1 MTPLR
6 ILVADDLAPEGIAI
20 LQKAGEVVVAKG
32 MTEDH
37 LRAKLPGFHA
47 LVVRSATRVTAK
59 SLELADDLVL
69 IGRAGIG
76 VDNIDVAAATA
87 RGVIVMNTPEAGAV
101 TTGELAV
108 ALLVALARHV
118 PAADAAMRAGR
129 WEKSRFTGV
138 ELKGKTLGVLGLG
151 RIGRVVAQ
159 RGVGLEMQVVAHDP
173 VVDQSRAPAGV
184 RMVTFDELLGTS
196 DFLSVHVPLLDET
209 RHLIGA
215 AALAK
220 MKPTARLIHAAR
232 GGIVDENALCD
243 ALEQGRLAGA
253 ALDVF
258 ENEPLPKDHRL
269 LRAPNVILTPHLG
282 ASTAEA
288 KLNVSVEMAEQVV
301 TALKRGIALNGVNVP
316 RIAPAEAALLAPYL
330 DLVVNLSSFL
340 AQVYDGPITS
350 LRLTLQ
356 GGLPESA
363 RRPLTVAMLAG
374 AMAHRGEGP
383 VTPVNAEAKARAH
396 GARWHCETSSL
407 KRDFMNLVR
416 VEATFGDEVHF
427 VSGTVLG
434 HRHGRMVELDDF
446 LLDAIPEGPLLVTFH
461 RDQPG
466 VLGRIGTILGEERIN
481 ISRLQLGVPDAG
493 EGLAL
498 GIWNLDSPLTEG
510 AMQRLKGES
519 AIVEARAVA

>member
-1 MTPLR
+1 MHPLR
-6 ILVADDLAPEGIAI
+6 ILVTDDLAPEGLAI
-20 LQKAGEVVVAKG
+20 LKQAGEVVVAKG
-32 MTEDH
+32 MAEDQ
-37 LRAKLPGFHA
+37 LREKLTGFHA
-47 LVVRSATRVTAK
+47 LVVRSATRVTAR
-59 SLELADDLVL
+59 SLELANDLVL

-87 RGVIVMNTPEAGAV
+87 RGVIVMNTPESGAV
-101 TTGELAV
+101 TTGELAL
-108 ALLVALARHV
+108 ALLLALARHL
-118 PAADAAMRAGR
+118 PQADAAMRQGR

-159 RGVGLEMQVVAHDP
+159 RGVGLEMQVLAHDP
-173 VVDQSRAPAGV
+173 VVDQGRAPSGV
-184 RMVTFDELLGTS
+184 RIVSFDELLAAS
-196 DFLSVHVPLLDET
+196 DFLSVHVPLADET

-232 GGIVDENALCD
+232 GGIVDEEALCD

-258 ENEPLPKDHRL
+258 ETEPLPKDHRL

-282 ASTAEA
+282 ANTAEA
-288 KLNVSVEMAEQVV
+288 KLHVSVEMAEQVV

-316 RIAPAEAALLAPYL
+316 RIAPSEAALLTPWL
-330 DLVVNLSSFL
+330 DLVGNLSSFL
-340 AQVYDGPITS
+340 AQVFDGPITA

-374 AMAHRGEGP
+374 AMRHRGEGP
-383 VTPVNAEAKARAH
+383 VTPVNAETVARAR
-396 GARWHCETSSL
+396 GTRWHCETSSL

-416 VEATFGDEVHF
+416 VEATFGEAVHF

-466 VLGRIGTILGEERIN
+466 VLGKIGTILGQENVN
-481 ISRLQLGVPDAG
+481 ISRLQLGVPDRG
-493 EGLAL
+493 KRLAL
-498 GIWNLDSPLTEG
+498 GIWNLDSPLTQS
-510 AMQRLKGES
+510 AMQKLTGEAS
-519 AIVEARAVA
+519 IVEARAVS